1 MNHRWINPGDL
12 VFVYTHDW
20 DVWFDEINIGRVYEE
35 DRVPERIPVIVLSKE
50 LPRTPLLPKDLPIFK
65 VRSGDRVSWMVSK

>member
-35 DRVPERIPVIVLSKE
+35 DRVPEGIPVIVLSKE

-65 VRSGDRVSWMVSK
+65 VRSGDRVFWMVSK